1 MAIHPCHLEFF
12 FIVAA
17 SKYFYSGSWRGRGE
31 SLHGKVPVKV
41 LSTSDNRRKIH
52 LSMNNFHNDFL
63 AYVFK
68 IVTENH

>member
-1 MAIHPCHLEFF
+1 M
-12 FIVAA
+12 
-17 SKYFYSGSWRGRGE
+17 GGRGE

-41 LSTSDNRRKIH
+41 LSTSDNSRKIH